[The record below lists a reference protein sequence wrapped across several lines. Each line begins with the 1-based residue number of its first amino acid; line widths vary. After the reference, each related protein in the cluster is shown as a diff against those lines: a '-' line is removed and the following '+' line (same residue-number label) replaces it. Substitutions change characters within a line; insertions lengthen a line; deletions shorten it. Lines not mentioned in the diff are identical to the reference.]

1 MNQEILKQ
9 NFENHGFKTA
19 FFSTAKEAADYLSAR
34 IRETSVSIG
43 GSITVKEMGLAERL
57 RENNEV
63 IWHWDIPGRETLLQA
78 REAKVYLTSANGVS
92 ETGELVNIDGTG
104 NRVSQTLYG
113 PEKIYFIVGSNKI
126 EPDLARAME
135 RAKNVAAPK
144 NARRLGSATP
154 CAAKG
159 DRCYDCSSP
168 GRICRSTVIIERP
181 SNGMEAEIVFVDEA
195 LGY

>member
-78 REAKVYLTSANGVS
+78 REAKVYLASANGVS

-113 PEKIYFIVGSNKI
+113 PEKI
-126 EPDLARAME
+126 
-135 RAKNVAAPK
+135 
-144 NARRLGSATP
+144 
-154 CAAKG
+154 
-159 DRCYDCSSP
+159 
-168 GRICRSTVIIERP
+168 
-181 SNGMEAEIVFVDEA
+181 
-195 LGY
+195 

>member
-63 IWHWDIPGRETLLQA
+63 IWHWGYPGKRD
-78 REAKVYLTSANGVS
+78 SAAGKRGKGLSGQCKRSVRDGRTGQYRRNGKPCFADPLW
-92 ETGELVNIDGTG
+92 TGKNIFYCGE
-104 NRVSQTLYG
+104 Q
-113 PEKIYFIVGSNKI
+113 
-126 EPDLARAME
+126 
-135 RAKNVAAPK
+135 
-144 NARRLGSATP
+144 
-154 CAAKG
+154 
-159 DRCYDCSSP
+159 
-168 GRICRSTVIIERP
+168 
-181 SNGMEAEIVFVDEA
+181 
-195 LGY
+195 

>member
-78 REAKVYLTSANGVS
+78 RDAKVYLASANGVS
-92 ETGELVNIDGTG
+92 ET
-104 NRVSQTLYG
+104 
-113 PEKIYFIVGSNKI
+113 
-126 EPDLARAME
+126 E
-135 RAKNVAAPK
+135 RE
-144 NARRLGSATP
+144 
-154 CAAKG
+154 
-159 DRCYDCSSP
+159 
-168 GRICRSTVIIERP
+168 TVFRRP
-181 SNGMEAEIVFVDEA
+181 SMDRKKYILLWGAIR
-195 LGY
+195 